1 MDSQAKEKPSN
12 ESILQQRKQQAKKDF
27 MNMSSAQQAKIL
39 RQHNPEALA
48 KIDREIAEK
57 EIHFKK
63 ISRVFTF
70 VLVAVIF
77 YILILK

>member
-1 MDSQAKEKPSN
+1 MDSQAEEKPST
-12 ESILQQRKQQAKKDF
+12 ESTLEQRKQQAKKDF

-48 KIDREIAEK
+48 KIDREIAAK
-57 EIHFKK
+57 EVRFKK

-70 VLVAVIF
+70 LLVAVIF